1 MFGLIMAVITM
12 FVLFWVIGW
21 IFAPILGI
29 YSVYYWAYPVL
40 YIIIG
45 TGLLILAVV
54 IPSIVKEFI
63 AIIRRK

>member
-21 IFAPILGI
+21 IFGPILGI

-45 TGLLILAVV
+45 TGLLILAVI
-54 IPSIVKEFI
+54 IPSIIKEFI